1 MRLTVSMVYT
11 LLQATVV
18 CSPSPTEPLD
28 FSPAFEILT
37 FSSVTFP
44 PDYLVT
50 DASDFAFLLGQE
62 SEIEYFEAS
71 SENRDSDHLRK
82 KWLKSVSWH
91 THTSNGIVVSVLGC
105 WAGEQSSTP
114 SITLIIYFPLKYGS

>member
-1 MRLTVSMVYT
+1 MLSCQFQLVAIYSYLTGTKMRLTVSMAYT
-11 LLQATVV
+11 LLKATDV

-82 KWLKSVSWH
+82 S
-91 THTSNGIVVSVLGC
+91 G
-105 WAGEQSSTP
+105 
-114 SITLIIYFPLKYGS
+114 

>member
-1 MRLTVSMVYT
+1 MVNPIGFK
-11 LLQATVV
+11 A
-18 CSPSPTEPLD
+18 S

-50 DASDFAFLLGQE
+50 DASDFAAILLGPE

-71 SENRDSDHLRK
+71 SVNRDSDHLRRK
-82 KWLKSVSWH
+82 MTNFSSERSRVYGLWHHRDVS
-91 THTSNGIVVSVLGC
+91 SSAVS
-105 WAGEQSSTP
+105 
-114 SITLIIYFPLKYGS
+114 